1 MQKGE
6 CHMNSRERV
15 LAAINHRE
23 PDKVPMDLGG
33 CGQTGINASSLY
45 HLREAFGLPQHPLK
59 ICEPYQ
65 LLGEVELDLL
75 EKTGADVVPLWNRG
89 TIFGT
94 SGPVTKPWNMPDG
107 TPVLMTEDF
116 AYDVDERG
124 NTLVYPCG
132 DRTAPYSAHMPQGGS
147 FFDGIDRAG
156 EYDEDNLT
164 PIEDYKDSFQVKTEE
179 DCIHWEK
186 ESRRLYDNSDFAVMG
201 VLGGM
206 GLGDAAEIPG
216 PFLKHPKGIR
226 SMEDW
231 LMAHVLYPEYL
242 EAVFRMQTEVMLKN
256 LELYRQAVGDRIQ
269 TIWVSGTDFG
279 TQNGLM
285 QSADIFRK
293 LYKPYY
299 KKVNDWIHEN
309 TEWKTF
315 YHSCGAVADL
325 IPDFIDMGVDILNPV
340 QCSAKGMDAKFLKD
354 TYGDRIVFWG
364 GGIDTQVTLPRGTAK
379 EVYDQATERLEIFSR
394 GGGYVF
400 AAIHNIVANVPAENL
415 VAMYEALR
423 DFRNR

>member
-1 MQKGE
+1 
-6 CHMNSRERV
+6 MNSRERV

-45 HLREAFGLPQHPLK
+45 QLRKILGLPLHPLK

-65 LLGEVELDLL
+65 LLGEVELDML
-75 EKTGADVVPLWNRG
+75 EKIGADVVPLWNRG
-89 TIFGT
+89 TMFGN
-94 SGPVTKPWNMPDG
+94 SGAVTKPWNMPDG
-107 TPVLMTEDF
+107 TPVLMNEDF
-116 AYDVDERG
+116 EYDVDEKG
-124 NTLVYPCG
+124 NTFVYPCG

-164 PIEDYKDSFQVKTEE
+164 PIEDYRESYQVKTEE

-231 LMAHVLYPEYL
+231 LMAHVLYPEYI
-242 EAVFRMQTEVMLKN
+242 EEVFQMQTEVMLKN

-279 TQNGLM
+279 TQNSLM
-285 QSADIFRK
+285 QSADVFRK

-299 KKVNDWIHEN
+299 KKVNDWIHQN
-309 TEWKTF
+309 TNWKTF

-340 QCSAKGMDAKFLKD
+340 QCSAKGMEAKFLKE
-354 TYGDRIVFWG
+354 TYGEKIVFWG
-364 GGIDTQVTLPRGTAK
+364 GGIDTQATLPRGTAQ
-379 EVYDQATERLEIFSR
+379 EVYDQVTERLEIFSR

-400 AAIHNIVANVPAENL
+400 AAIHNIVANVPAENMA
-415 VAMYEALR
+415 AMYEALR
-423 DFRNR
+423 DFRNRQS